1 MINDNAY
8 KVDLLGEYNVSITF
22 NVVDLSSF
30 DIGDDLRSNPFEERV
45 DDTIQAPKDPLEVLV
60 GLVTRLR
67 AKRFKKAFNG
77 LLQDTWA
84 KVGFNRVLNNKKQVM
99 INLIHVQ
106 EGLVGGTK
114 IIT

>member
-1 MINDNAY
+1 
-8 KVDLLGEYNVSITF
+8 LF
-22 NVVDLSSF
+22 NV
-30 DIGDDLRSNPFEERV
+30 GDDSRSNYFEERG
-45 DDTIQAPKDPLEVLV
+45 DDAIPALKDPFEVLV

-77 LLQDTWA
+77 LLQDTWV
-84 KVGFNRVLNNKKQVM
+84 KVDFKRILNNEEQAV

-114 IIT
+114 TIIQGLREED